1 MKKTISQQR
10 ADLKAK
16 LKRLEE
22 IEQAEKM
29 RGHQKFTKIV
39 LRAAQAARLDFS
51 KIDEVALTQGL
62 QKLFAKLVHVPGAE
76 SQDSAPAQN

>member
-1 MKKTISQQR
+1 MKKTIEQQR

-22 IEQAEKM
+22 IEQAEKA
-29 RGHQKFTKIV
+29 RGHEKFTKIV

-51 KIDEVALTQGL
+51 RSEERRVGKEC
-62 QKLFAKLVHVPGAE
+62 
-76 SQDSAPAQN
+76 